1 MHIKK
6 FSYKKIIDKKGS
18 LLPISF
24 KEMLNFKVKR
34 IFFISGK
41 KNIIRGDHAHKKCY
55 QALFQVEGK
64 SKINLYSKSKKKEI
78 FLNEKKNI
86 GIIIPPLV
94 WVKIKFLS
102 KKNLILVFCSEEY
115 DQKDYIYN
123 FKDIS
128 K

>member
-24 KEMLNFKVKR
+24 KEILNFKVKR

-55 QALFQVEGK
+55 QALFKVEDK
-64 SKINLYSKSKKKEI
+64 
-78 FLNEKKNI
+78 
-86 GIIIPPLV
+86 
-94 WVKIKFLS
+94 
-102 KKNLILVFCSEEY
+102 
-115 DQKDYIYN
+115 
-123 FKDIS
+123 
-128 K
+128 

>member
-1 MHIKK
+1 MNIKK
-6 FSYKKIIDKKGS
+6 FSYKKIYNKKGS
-18 LLPISF
+18 LLPVSF
-24 KEMLNFKVKR
+24 KKMLNFKVKR

-41 KNIIRGDHAHKKCY
+41 KNIMRGNHAHKKCY
-55 QALFQVEGK
+55 QALLQVEGK
-64 SKINLYSKSKKKEI
+64 SKINLYRNQKKRI
-78 FLNEKKNI
+78 LSLNEKKNI
-86 GIIIPPLV
+86 GIVIPPKI
-94 WVKIKFLS
+94 WVQIKFLS